1 MSQPLASSM
10 YGAVDLSGLANA
22 APGGGAPGAGPVS
35 GAGAASGSGPVSGS
49 IPGPFV
55 LDVTPDNLRSVLETS
70 ANVPVI
76 MVFFA
81 ESVEQSLSLVSQ
93 LEGLASEARGHFQ
106 LGKVD
111 AVAHP
116 EVAQAFGVG
125 GIPAAV
131 ALMQGQPIPL
141 FEGIPQAG
149 ELAPLCNRVMEA
161 AQQNGLSGVL
171 SGDEGGEPPA
181 PPRPPHQAAGLDA
194 LDAGDIETAHT
205 EFVKAIKDN
214 PGDTESKVLL
224 AQVELLQRVQKM
236 TDPIAVLQTAAEAK
250 LGDIQAHLA
259 AADIECYNR
268 RPEAAFARLLDVIRV
283 TSGKERD
290 VVRERLLELFE
301 IVGKDNPA
309 VSQARRALASALF

>member
-10 YGAVDLSGLANA
+10 YGAVDLSSLASA
-22 APGGGAPGAGPVS
+22 APGAGALGAAGVPGVS
-35 GAGAASGSGPVSGS
+35 GAGAASGA
-49 IPGPFV
+49 IPGPYV
-55 LDVTPDNLRSVLETS
+55 LDVTPENLRGVLETS
-70 ANVPVI
+70 ASVPVI

-81 ESVEQSLSLVSQ
+81 ESVEQSLSLVAQ
-93 LEGLASEARGHFQ
+93 LEGFAGEAQGHFQ

-111 AVAHP
+111 AVTYP

-141 FEGIPQAG
+141 FQGIPQEG

-161 AQQNGLSGVL
+161 AQQNGLFGVL
-171 SGDEGGEPPA
+171 DGDADGEPPA

-194 LDAGDIETAHT
+194 LDAGDIETAHA
-205 EFVKAIKDN
+205 EFVQAIKDN

-224 AQVELLQRVQKM
+224 FQVELIQRVQAIE
-236 TDPIAVLQTAAEAK
+236 DPLVVLQAAAQAK
-250 LGDIQAHLA
+250 LGDIEAHLA
-259 AADIECYNR
+259 AADVEFYSR
-268 RPEAAFARLLDVIRV
+268 RAEAAFARLLDVIRV

-290 VVRERLLELFE
+290 KARERLLELFE
-301 IVGKDNPA
+301 IVGKDHPA
-309 VSQARRALASALF
+309 VAAARRELASALF

>member
-10 YGAVDLSGLANA
+10 YGAVDLSGLAGSVGGA
-22 APGGGAPGAGPVS
+22 SAPGVS
-35 GAGAASGSGPVSGS
+35 AASGA

-70 ANVPVI
+70 ASVPGI
-76 MVFFA
+76 LVFFA
-81 ESVEQSLSLVSQ
+81 ESVEQSLSLVNQ
-93 LEGLASEARGHFQ
+93 LEGLANEAQGHFQ
-106 LGKVD
+106 LGEVD
-111 AVAHP
+111 AVAYP

-131 ALMQGQPIPL
+131 AVMQGQPIPL
-141 FEGIPQAG
+141 FQGIPQEG

-171 SGDEGGEPPA
+171 DGDEGGEPPA
-181 PPRPPHQAAGLDA
+181 SPRPPHQAAGLDA
-194 LDAGDIETAHT
+194 LDAGDIETAHA
-205 EFVKAIKDN
+205 EFVQAIKDN

-224 AQVELLQRVQKM
+224 AQVELLQRVQEID
-236 TDPIAVLQTAAEAK
+236 DPIAVLQEASEAK
-250 LGDIQAHLA
+250 LGDIEAHLA
-259 AADIECYNR
+259 AADIECYSR

-290 VVRERLLELFE
+290 IVRERLLELFE
-301 IVGKDNPA
+301 IVGKDSPA
-309 VSQARRALASALF
+309 VSQARRELASALF

>member
-10 YGAVDLSGLANA
+10 YGAVDLAGLANSA
-22 APGGGAPGAGPVS
+22 SGVGAGVAGAAGLAGAAGVAS
-35 GAGAASGSGPVSGS
+35 GAGAV
-49 IPGPFV
+49 IPGPFA
-55 LDVTPDNLRSVLETS
+55 LDVTPDNLRAVLETS
-70 ANVPVI
+70 ASVPVI

-93 LEGLASEARGHFQ
+93 LEGLAGEAQGYFQ

-111 AVAHP
+111 AVTYP

-131 ALMQGQPIPL
+131 AVMQGQPIPL
-141 FEGIPQAG
+141 FQGIPQEG

-161 AQQNGLSGVL
+161 AQQNGLFGVL
-171 SGDEGGEPPA
+171 DGDAGGEPPA

-194 LDAGDIETAHT
+194 LDAGDIETAHA
-205 EFVKAIKDN
+205 EFVRAIKDN
-214 PGDTESKVLL
+214 PGDAESKVFLS
-224 AQVELLQRVQKM
+224 QVELLQRVQEIE
-236 TDPIAVLQTAAEAK
+236 DPIAVLQTAAEAK
-250 LGDIQAHLA
+250 LADFEVHLA
-259 AADIECYNR
+259 AADIECYSR

-290 VVRERLLELFE
+290 IVRERLVELFE

-309 VSQARRALASALF
+309 VAKARRALASALF

>member
-22 APGGGAPGAGPVS
+22 APGAGAPGAGSASGVSSAS
-35 GAGAASGSGPVSGS
+35 GA
-49 IPGPFV
+49 IPGPYV
-55 LDVTPDNLRSVLETS
+55 LDVKPEILRSVLETS
-70 ANVPVI
+70 ASVPVI

-81 ESVEQSLSLVSQ
+81 ESVEQSLLLVSQ
-93 LEGLASEARGHFQ
+93 LEGLAGEAQGHFQ

-141 FEGIPQAG
+141 FEGIPQQS

-171 SGDEGGEPPA
+171 DGDEDGEPVA

-194 LDAGDIETAHT
+194 LDAGDIEAAHA

-224 AQVELLQRVQKM
+224 AQVELLQRVQGIE
-236 TDPIAVLQTAAEAK
+236 DPLVVLQAAAEAT
-250 LGDIQAHLA
+250 LGDVQAHLA
-259 AADIECYNR
+259 AADIEFYNR
-268 RPEAAFARLLDVIRV
+268 RPEAAFSRLLDVIRV

-309 VSQARRALASALF
+309 VTQARRALASALF